1 MAEAHNVETDTAYA
15 IAGSS
20 AVVEDDAELLD
31 IGTRYLGRQIARI
44 GGGTTEMARN
54 VIGERVLNFPREYA
68 ADRGV
73 PFNQV
78 RHSKASEGKRL

>member
-1 MAEAHNVETDTAYA
+1 MAEAHNIETDTAA
-15 IAGSS
+15 AVAGPA
-20 AVVEDDAELLD
+20 AVVEDDATVLD
-31 IGTRYLGRQIARI
+31 VGTRYIGRQIANI

-78 RHSKASEGKRL
+78 RRNASRS